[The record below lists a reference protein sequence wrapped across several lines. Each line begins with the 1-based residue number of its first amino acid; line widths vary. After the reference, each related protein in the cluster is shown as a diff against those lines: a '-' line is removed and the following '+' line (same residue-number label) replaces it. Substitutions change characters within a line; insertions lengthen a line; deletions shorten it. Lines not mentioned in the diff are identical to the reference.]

1 MTAPPTDPDVAGD
14 RVTGDHVALAG
25 DWALWRDF
33 AVRSAG
39 FPVSGLEVFGA
50 GDEGERLRAVAA
62 DPLFQ
67 EAVAWQN
74 RQALVTQIRTIAH
87 SSSQSASKRRRR
99 ETVAANYWQRYCA
112 KNDMI
117 GSFGPLAWGR
127 IRDDGP
133 AVVTRSRG
141 LIAEREVHF
150 ETWCMDALARQ
161 MEPAIRVPLRLHPE
175 RELRAQVER
184 LADPATRQQALQALD
199 RIEAARAAV
208 AAAKGDDIVRALDA
222 FDDTFFALT
231 GIRAE
236 RPDGWA

>member
-1 MTAPPTDPDVAGD
+1 MSGINEAVAEPFEASPMTAPPASADLAGD
-14 RVTGDHVALAG
+14 GASEDQVALAG

-33 AVRSAG
+33 AIRAAG
-39 FPVSGLEVFGA
+39 FPVTGLDVFGA
-50 GDEGERLRAVAA
+50 GDEGARLRAVAA

-87 SSSQSASKRRRR
+87 SSPQSASKRRRR
-99 ETVAANYWQRYCA
+99 ETVVANYWQRYCA

-117 GSFGPLAWGR
+117 GFFGPLAWGR

-150 ETWCMDALARQ
+150 ETWCIDALARQ

-175 RELRAQVER
+175 REVRTQIER
-184 LADPATRQQALQALD
+184 LADAAAQERAREALD
-199 RIEAARAAV
+199 RFEAAREAV
-208 AAAKGDDIVRALDA
+208 AAARS
-222 FDDTFFALT
+222 
-231 GIRAE
+231 
-236 RPDGWA
+236 